1 MGGWSDARWVHDA
14 RLVPGP
20 PPQDFSAPALDRV
33 AAAAVLYDKLREI
46 LAAIHN
52 VKLAPAL

>member
-1 MGGWSDARWVHDA
+1 M
-14 RLVPGP
+14 PGP
-20 PPQDFSAPALDRV
+20 PLQDFTAPALDRV